1 MHHPNIVQVC
11 VAIDVMRKS
20 RPSRHFCS
28 FGIAVDREKGECGML
43 LERGASSLFHIIR
56 KRRGSSP
63 FTFQEKVSIALQL
76 SLGLQVPSRARRC
89 SVVLNLCSL

>member
-1 MHHPNIVQVC
+1 
-11 VAIDVMRKS
+11 
-20 RPSRHFCS
+20 
-28 FGIAVDREKGECGML
+28 ML
-43 LERGASSLFHIIR
+43 LERGANSLFHIIR
-56 KRRGSSP
+56 ERRGSSP